1 MPEPITGDM
10 TINRVIEL
18 YPQTIGVFN
27 RFNVDSCCGG
37 SETLERAA
45 ARDGADL
52 ERLLEALRERATPVR
67 GTGR

>member
-1 MPEPITGDM
+1 MPEPITKEM

-37 SETLERAA
+37 SEMLERAA

-52 ERLLEALRERATPVR
+52 ERLLEALREQAKAAR